1 MNKHK
6 LWLVG
11 IVDLETNYKLSAD
24 YYKLYHG
31 SLQARKNINSLFLII
46 TFVNLSSG
54 AILLYRFLLK
64 Y

>member
-11 IVDLETNYKLSAD
+11 IVGLETNYKVSQGRLLQAQ
-24 YYKLYHG
+24 YHG

-54 AILLYRFLLK
+54 AILLY
-64 Y
+64 